1 MDSLDDIAE
10 LLRAARALLGIRQD
24 QLAERARV
32 SRQMVARIESGGKGV
47 TFETIEK
54 VRAALEREGVEFF
67 PGTAANG
74 PAIARRKVE
83 RKPRTQSK

>member
-1 MDSLDDIAE
+1 MDSLGDIAE

-24 QLAERARV
+24 ELAKRAHV

-47 TFETIEK
+47 TFEAIEQ
-54 VRAALEREGVEFF
+54 VRAALERDGIEFF

-74 PAIARRKVE
+74 PAIARRKGKS
-83 RKPRTQSK
+83 RSPSG